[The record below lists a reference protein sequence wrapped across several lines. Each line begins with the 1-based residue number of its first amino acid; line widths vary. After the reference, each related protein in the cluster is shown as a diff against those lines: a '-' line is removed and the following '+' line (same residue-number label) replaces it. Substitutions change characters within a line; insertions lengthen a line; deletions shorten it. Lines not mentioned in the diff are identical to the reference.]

1 MICPSQKFGV
11 EVPLYDNSDKTKKDT
26 KLNKYS
32 SEILAQRRLWK
43 QPNEKKEPIT
53 GAMLDRMWADL
64 QRADLNEND
73 SHLSLL
79 FAAFDWLR
87 LGCFT
92 GSRISYYG
100 QDTLRRGELFA
111 RIPNSSDV
119 PEEWR
124 GMPLAFGYDDFKFW
138 DANFVEL

>member
-1 MICPSQKFGV
+1 M
-11 EVPLYDNSDKTKKDT
+11 YDNSDKTKKDT

-64 QRADLNEND
+64 QRADLTEND

-79 FAAFDWLR
+79 FAAFD
-87 LGCFT
+87 
-92 GSRISYYG
+92 
-100 QDTLRRGELFA
+100 
-111 RIPNSSDV
+111 
-119 PEEWR
+119 
-124 GMPLAFGYDDFKFW
+124 
-138 DANFVEL
+138 